1 MRRTAP
7 RILVW
12 LLLGAFLVAAY
23 LGLRAGAEAGKGLP
37 SFSVYSNE
45 RDGLATAARV
55 LSKLGFTPVVLTRP
69 IQHTH
74 HRGLLILVEPRRTG
88 LFLSDEPGLGDKD
101 SQALL
106 EWVGKGNTLV
116 VMGRHPSALHE
127 ALGVQ
132 MERTRSEEAVF
143 HSAEAAEVG
152 GYTEPGS
159 AEDTVRIRSLGVERQ
174 DTVQARSGLPLWM
187 VGDQPGA
194 VLVPHGHGRVLVVA
208 DPSLWTHRGLLRG
221 DNVLFLY
228 NVAALDSVD
237 GRVYFDEYH
246 HGLRSGGS
254 YWDYLRYHDQHWDV
268 LQLLALVAVWGWA
281 AGVRLGP
288 AVPLP
293 RPSRADA
300 VDYASAVARIYQRT
314 GVVHLLAQNMVRDFL
329 GALTNHLRLRRSALP
344 AEVLAAWK
352 QRHGRDSA
360 ERLTE
365 LLRGVSE
372 LRRVA
377 AGKEMTER
385 ELLSWSRAF
394 DVFLEDHQLAVKP

>member
-1 MRRTAP
+1 MRRTGP

-12 LLLGAFLVAAY
+12 LLLGAFLAAAY
-23 LGLRAGAEAGKGLP
+23 LGLRSGAEAGKGLP

-55 LSKLGFTPVVLTRP
+55 LGKLGFTPVALTRP

-74 HRGLLILVEPRRTG
+74 HRGLLVLVEPRRTG
-88 LFLSDEPGLGDKD
+88 LFLGDEPGLGDKD

-106 EWVGKGNTLV
+106 EWVARGNTLV
-116 VMGRHPSALHE
+116 VMGRHPTALHE
-127 ALGVQ
+127 ALGIHL
-132 MERTRSEEAVF
+132 ERGKADDDVTR
-143 HSAEAAEVG
+143 SAEAAEVG

-159 AEDTVRIRSLGVERQ
+159 AEDTVRIRSLVVEGQ
-174 DTVQARSGLPLWM
+174 DAMQTRRGLPLWM
-187 VGDQPGA
+187 LGEQPGA
-194 VLVPHGHGRVLVVA
+194 VLVPHGAGRVLVVA

-246 HGLRSGGS
+246 HGLRSGGG

-268 LQLLALVAVWGWA
+268 LQLLAVLAVWGWA

-293 RPSRADA
+293 PPARADA

-314 GVVHLLAQNMVRDFL
+314 GVTRLLARNMVRDFTA
-329 GALTNHLRLRRSALP
+329 ALTHHLRLRRSAQP
-344 AEVLAAWK
+344 AQVLAGWK
-352 QRHGRDSA
+352 QRHGRESA
-360 ERLTE
+360 ERLAQQ
-365 LLRGVSE
+365 LRGVSE
-372 LRRVA
+372 LRQVA
-377 AGKEMTER
+377 DGKEMAAR
-385 ELLSWSRAF
+385 DFLSWSRAF
-394 DVFLEDHQLAVKP
+394 DTFLQENQLTVKP

>member
-1 MRRTAP
+1 MRRTGP

-12 LLLGAFLVAAY
+12 LLLGAFLAAAY

-37 SFSVYSNE
+37 SYSVYSNE

-55 LSKLGFTPVVLTRP
+55 LSKLGFTPVALTRP

-88 LFLSDEPGLGDKD
+88 VFLRDEPGLGDKD

-106 EWVGKGNTLV
+106 EWVASGNALV
-116 VMGRHPSALHE
+116 VMGRHPTVLHE
-127 ALGVQ
+127 TLGIPI
-132 MERTRSEEAVF
+132 ERGKGDADAFFRV
-143 HSAEAAEVG
+143 EAAEVG

-159 AEDTVRIRSLGVERQ
+159 AEDTVRVRALGVECQ
-174 DTVQARSGLPLWM
+174 DTLRSRKGLPLWM
-187 VGDQPGA
+187 VGEQPGA
-194 VLVPHGHGRVLVVA
+194 VLVPHGKGRVLVIA
-208 DPSLWTHRGLLRG
+208 DPSLWTHRGLLRE

-228 NVAALDSVD
+228 NVAALDSLD

-246 HGLRSGGS
+246 HGLRSGGG

-314 GVVHLLAQNMVRDFL
+314 GVIHLLAQNMVRDFL
-329 GALTNHLRLRRSALP
+329 GALTYHLRLKRSAVP
-344 AEVLAAWK
+344 AQVLASWK
-352 QRHGRDSA
+352 KRHGRESA
-360 ERLTE
+360 ERLVE

-394 DVFLEDHQLAVKP
+394 DVFLEDNQLAAKQ